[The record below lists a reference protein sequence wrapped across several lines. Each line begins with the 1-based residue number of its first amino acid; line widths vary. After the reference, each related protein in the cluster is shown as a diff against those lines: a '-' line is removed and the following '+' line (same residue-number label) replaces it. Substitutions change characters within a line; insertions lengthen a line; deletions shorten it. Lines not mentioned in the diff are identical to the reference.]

1 MKIKEFITNH
11 SFIKSGVI
19 FSSALLFGFTLL
31 SLFAPILGSNASN
44 QSTQELYANINP
56 VISLSAPEDLNF
68 TLTPTSTG
76 AFDSK
81 ELKVNVSTNAI
92 KGYELYFSS
101 EDEATDMKHA
111 SSSIS
116 NKISSNFT
124 GSLTS
129 TSMANNTWGYSL
141 NNTDFSSIP
150 KKSNQIKLKDLN
162 TYPTATDRTQSVYFG
177 VKADT
182 TLPSGIYEKNIIFT
196 AVAHANPP
204 KLQGIFTISNM
215 QEMTSSICSKNTTP
229 NNTATQLDTDG
240 SHHGDPNYVP
250 TKTLTDTRDNNTY
263 TVSKLADGKCWMTQN
278 LRIIDKTITPADS
291 DVTSNYTIPVSDLSG
306 FDSYNTSNAYV
317 DGDDGFYNW
326 YTATAGTG
334 TYALSTQGQNT
345 TVSICPKGWRLPTG
359 GNGGEF
365 QTLYNNYNSSSAIR
379 SSPVNLTLSG
389 DVYSSSRYNQGSG
402 GRYWSSTVHS
412 SYGAYTLYLYTSNV
426 DPAGNSGKDN
436 GFSVRCVAR

>member
-1 MKIKEFITNH
+1 MKIKEIIINH
-11 SFIKSGVI
+11 KFAKSGII
-19 FSSALLFGFTLL
+19 FSAALLFSFTLL

-44 QSTQELYANINP
+44 QSTQELSANINP

-68 TLTPTSTG
+68 TITPTSTG
-76 AFDSK
+76 TFDSK

-129 TSMANNTWGYSL
+129 TSMTNNTWGYSL

-182 TLPSGIYEKNIIFT
+182 TLPSGIYEKNVIFT
-196 AVAHANPP
+196 AVAHANPAKP
-204 KLQGIFTISNM
+204 LHDISKM
-215 QEMTSSICSKNTTP
+215 QEMTTATCDATTTP
-229 NNTATQLDTDG
+229 KKESTTLDTDG
-240 SHHGDPNYVP
+240 SHQGDPNYVP

-278 LRIIDKTITPADS
+278 LRITGKTITSSDS
-291 DVTSNYTIPVSDLSG
+291 DVSGSYVIPTSALSG
-306 FDSYNTSNAYV
+306 FGPNDISIAY
-317 DGDDGFYNW
+317 DRPNYGGYYNW

-334 TYALSTQGQNT
+334 KT
-345 TVSICPKGWRLPTG
+345 TSAASQDMISSICPKNWKLPSG
-359 GNGGEF
+359 K
-365 QTLYNNYNSSSAIR
+365 TLTSDFYLLYKQYPSSSSLQNGPFHAAKSEYAIG
-379 SSPVNLTLSG
+379 SSI
-389 DVYSSSRYNQGSG
+389 G
-402 GRYWSSTVHS
+402 GAGIGGYFWSSTHENGDNTYVLNFDPNS
-412 SYGAYTLYLYTSNV
+412 VNPSTSTNK
-426 DPAGNSGKDN
+426 AGF
-436 GFSVRCVAR
+436 GFAVRCVAR